1 MRYKALKEYFK
12 PCRWGF
18 FLLLIGGLN
27 LTSCSTTKSIPQ
39 NEQLFVGISKINYE
53 KNEDVKHFITAQEE
67 IEEALATQP
76 NGALF
81 GSSSLRSPF
90 PIGLWIWN
98 AFSTKKNGFSK

>member
-1 MRYKALKEYFK
+1 MIYKALKEYFK
-12 PCRWGF
+12 TYRLGF
-18 FLLLIGGLN
+18 HLLLIGGLI

-39 NEQLFVGISKINYE
+39 DEQLFVGISKINYE
-53 KNEDVKHFITAQEE
+53 KNEDAKHFVTVQEE

-90 PIGLWIWN
+90 IDNKYL
-98 AFSTKKNGFSK
+98 SR